1 MAIRI
6 SHQMNGTGNGGPGS
20 VIIVKEAARGGG
32 GIGHGPGL
40 QRLLELN
47 SRNLLR
53 AEEGFSRNPPLRPS
67 PSEAGRIFEAVD
79 GSRRNSSRTDDNDV
93 QIMQL
98 DDDTRYG
105 ITLRYLLLL
114 TGTCLCGAAPF
125 QNLTLPF
132 ALADGKKYTGASE
145 IPKFS
150 TWI

>member
-1 MAIRI
+1 MVIIRI
-6 SHQMNGTGNGGPGS
+6 SHQMNGVSNGGPGS
-20 VIIVKEAARGGG
+20 VIIVKEAARGAGG
-32 GIGHGPGL
+32 GGHGSGL
-40 QRLLELN
+40 QRLVELN

-79 GSRRNSSRTDDNDV
+79 CSRRNSSRTDDNDV

-98 DDDTRYG
+98 DDDSRYG

-114 TGTCLCGAAPF
+114 TACLCVGPF

-132 ALADGKKYTGASE
+132 ADGKKYTGASE